1 MDPWAGGF
9 CFCAIIQEPLE
20 EALVGTD
27 VVRACSRRG
36 GSEATGQEQGRG
48 EGGME
53 RGYDGMRCLM
63 LVAGRRLCERD
74 VRGKSYCV
82 GGSRYFACANNYW
95 MTPGPVAGQQ
105 DTNGRDT
112 AMEGCLLN

>member
-36 GSEATGQEQGRG
+36 VSEATGQEQGRG
-48 EGGME
+48 EGGWKG
-53 RGYDGMRCLM
+53 GYGGMRCLM

-74 VRGKSYCV
+74 ARGKSYCV
-82 GGSRYFACANNYW
+82 GDSRFFACANNYW
-95 MTPGPVAGQQ
+95 TTPGPVAGQQ
-105 DTNGRDT
+105 DSNGRDT